1 MPQRQEISIKF
12 SFWGT
17 SLTQAVGKTNSDFFV
32 CFFIYSHFLRKLCTE
47 LTKGHE
53 QSQVSNMLAISHT

>member
-32 CFFIYSHFLRKLCTE
+32 CFLFT
-47 LTKGHE
+47 
-53 QSQVSNMLAISHT
+53 VISCENYALS